1 MPDSLYIA
9 IFMIIACAGT
19 FACLHFLPFGGKL
32 LGHDRGRKFAVG
44 SDVNIGKPTG
54 VGFYFVIVF
63 AVMALIAGEHSWGF
77 IITILLVLASM
88 VCGFLDDRSKAA
100 WGEYI
105 KGALD
110 FGIAIVGAIVFVA
123 AYGSEVSISIGGA
136 SFTIPSVI
144 YAILAAILF
153 IVSINATNATDGVD
167 GLSGSIS
174 ILTIIAL
181 TIAGSIVN
189 GFDCSKAVS
198 GLILVAVLLAY
209 LWFNHFPSKM
219 LMGDAGS
226 RAIGYFIAF
235 YAMYMKV
242 PFAYLIVGL
251 PFLID
256 GGLSILKITIGRLTH
271 KKIIILKNVT
281 TPIHDHLKKRKGL
294 SVPKTW
300 SVIVGFALIIDIIY
314 VILVAI
320 SN

>member
-1 MPDSLYIA
+1 MPDALYIA
-9 IFMIIACAGT
+9 IFMIIAAAGT
-19 FACLHFLPFGGKL
+19 FAALKFMPFGGKL
-32 LGHDRGRKFAVG
+32 LGHDRGRKFAAG
-44 SDVNIGKPTG
+44 SEVNIGKPTG
-54 VGFYFVIVF
+54 VGFYFVLVF
-63 AVMALIAGEHSWGF
+63 AIVALIAGEHSWGF
-77 IITILLVLASM
+77 IVSMLLVVASM
-88 VCGFLDDRSKAA
+88 VCGFLDDRSAAA

-123 AYGSEVSISIGGA
+123 CYGSEVSISLGGA
-136 SFTIPSVI
+136 SFEIPSVI

-167 GLSGSIS
+167 GLSGT
-174 ILTIIAL
+174 LTVFTIITL
-181 TIAGSIVN
+181 TIAGSMVN
-189 GFDCSKAVS
+189 GFDSTKAVS
-198 GLILVAVLLAY
+198 GLILVAVLIPY

-226 RAIGYFIAF
+226 RAIGFFIAF
-235 YAMYMKV
+235 YAMYMGI

-281 TPIHDHLKKRKGL
+281 TPIHDHLKKRIGF
-294 SVPKTW
+294 SVPMTW
-300 SVIVGFALIIDIIY
+300 GVIIGCALFIDVLYIA
-314 VILVAI
+314 LVAAFL
-320 SN
+320 

>member
-1 MPDSLYIA
+1 MPDVLYIA
-9 IFMIIACAGT
+9 IFMIIAAAGT
-19 FACLHFLPFGGKL
+19 FAALHFLPMGGKL

-44 SDVNIGKPTG
+44 SEVNVGKPTG

-63 AVMALIAGEHSWGF
+63 SLVALIAGEHSWGF
-77 IITILLVLASM
+77 IVSILLVLVSM
-88 VCGFLDDRSKAA
+88 VCGFLDDRSKAP

-110 FGIAIVGAIVFVA
+110 FGIAIIGAIVITA
-123 AYGSEVSISIGGA
+123 AYGSKVFISLGG
-136 SFTIPSVI
+136 SHFEIPSVI
-144 YAILAAILF
+144 YAILAAVLF

-167 GLSGSIS
+167 GLSGS
-174 ILTIIAL
+174 LTVL
-181 TIAGSIVN
+181 TLVATIIAGSIVN
-189 GFDCSKAVS
+189 GFDCTKAVP
-198 GLILVAVLLAY
+198 GFILIAVLLAY

-235 YAMYMKV
+235 YVMYMKI
-242 PFAYLIVGL
+242 PFAYLIMGL

-271 KKIIILKNVT
+271 KKVIILKNVT
-281 TPIHDHLKKRKGL
+281 TPIHDHLKKRIGL

-300 SVIVGFALIIDIIY
+300 AAITGTALVLDIIY
-314 VILVAI
+314 IILVMVL
-320 SN
+320 N